1 MEVLHDLVG
10 FQNFKIF
17 QNTDWFSFSLD
28 SVLLPN
34 FVTLNHNIERV
45 LDLGTGNAPIPMILS
60 LKTNAKI
67 VAVEIQEDLYKLA
80 QKNIDYNHLRDRIEL
95 LHLDMK
101 KLREIYLPDTFDVI
115 TCNPPYFKYL
125 KTSHLNEDEHKV
137 IARHE
142 KLITLEDI
150 FSLCFYLLKNQGVLG
165 MVHRTDRLVEIIHLA
180 NQYHL
185 EIKRLRLVY
194 PKENSDSNLVL
205 IEFRK
210 NGKTGLKIL
219 PPLYVHHSDGSYT
232 NEVLNMFKE
241 SETDESK

>member
-101 KLREIYLPDTFDVI
+101 KLRKIYLPDTFDVI

-125 KTSHLNEDEHKV
+125 KT
-137 IARHE
+137 
-142 KLITLEDI
+142 
-150 FSLCFYLLKNQGVLG
+150 CLL
-165 MVHRTDRLVEIIHLA
+165 
-180 NQYHL
+180 
-185 EIKRLRLVY
+185 
-194 PKENSDSNLVL
+194 
-205 IEFRK
+205 
-210 NGKTGLKIL
+210 
-219 PPLYVHHSDGSYT
+219 YT
-232 NEVLNMFKE
+232 
-241 SETDESK
+241 SPSPRDTR

>member
-10 FQNFKIF
+10 FQNLKIF

-60 LKTNAKI
+60 LKTKAKI
-67 VAVEIQEDLYKLA
+67 VAVEIQEDLYQLA
-80 QKNIDYNHLRDRIEL
+80 KKNIDYNHLRDRIEL

-101 KLREIYLPDTFDVI
+101 KLRKIYGPDTFDVI
-115 TCNPPYFKYL
+115 TCNPPYFKYQES
-125 KTSHLNEDEHKV
+125 SHLNDDEHKV

-142 KLITLEDI
+142 KCITLEDI

-185 EIKRLRLVY
+185 EVKRLRLVY
-194 PKENSDSNLVL
+194 PKENTDSNLVL

-210 NGKTGLKIL
+210 NGRTGLKIL

-232 NEVLNMFKE
+232 DEVLNMFKE
-241 SETDESK
+241 SENNESK